1 MDMLY
6 VNYGVISWRNSK
18 CGWGRVCKDIK
29 TQFWLVSWRS
39 NNH

>member
-1 MDMLY
+1 VY
-6 VNYGVISWRNSK
+6 IR
-18 CGWGRVCKDIK
+18 